1 MSSHDSS
8 CAQARALLLRGKSG
22 VLSTLSVDVPG
33 YPFGSVVPYCLD
45 GQGNP
50 VIYIS
55 DIAQHSKNI
64 GHDGRVSI
72 IIRAD
77 DGDDVQA
84 IARLTLLADAE
95 NLEPDERELK
105 RRYGR
110 FFPSSG
116 DYTQAHG
123 FFFCRLRVIKARYIG
138 GFGEIYW
145 FEAEDLLLP
154 NPFFPEE
161 EEKAIAH
168 MNEDHLPF
176 LRNCL
181 PVPPVDNSVPHE
193 SRNVVMVEMDG
204 EGFDLLSGMSH
215 FRFPFFKPVQ
225 NLKEARAAF
234 KSMA

>member
-1 MSSHDSS
+1 MSSHDPF

-22 VLSTLSVDVPG
+22 VLSTISVEVPG

-50 VIYIS
+50 LIYIS

-72 IIRAD
+72 TIRAD

-95 NLEPDERELK
+95 SLDSDEQGLK
-105 RRYGR
+105 RRYRR

-123 FFFCRLRVIKARYIG
+123 FFFCRLRVVKARYIG
-138 GFGEIYW
+138 GFGEVYW
-145 FEAEDLLLP
+145 FEAEDFLLP
-154 NPFFPEE
+154 NPFFPED
-161 EEKAIAH
+161 EEKAIVH
-168 MNEDHLPF
+168 MNEDHRPF
-176 LRNCL
+176 LQNCL
-181 PVPPVDNSVPHE
+181 SPMDNSVSPE
-193 SRNVVMVEMDG
+193 SRSVVMVGMDG

-215 FRFPFFKPVQ
+215 FRFPFSKPVQ